1 MFTYRFIVSVKV
13 FSIILCVTLIAQQS
27 HAQSILRYEREPSF
41 FSLPI
46 EVPLALI
53 EKKINDKMGSVLYT
67 DDSYSKPTADDI
79 KVKVYKNGNIT
90 ALGKNDELFFKIP
103 LKIWGQGRWQACGVC
118 PEMEKQTIFDIE
130 VFLRSKVEV
139 TKDYAFKLT
148 TVSDGFDWKKKPEI
162 SVGFVNVDI
171 SKVLEKTIQD
181 QLKDIAKEIDKQVNS
196 TLELRS
202 HVQNI
207 WNLGE
212 DVFLIDDST
221 QTWLRM
227 EPKSVFLSPVL
238 CDIKQIKLTL
248 GIEAFVETFM
258 GVKPK
263 ENLKT
268 RLPDLII
275 TSAAPKNI
283 SFNTIAELPFEEAT
297 RLAKASCIGLTF
309 GDKKRKVT
317 ITDIVIDGKDDQ
329 TIISAWIDGKIKG
342 KLTIT
347 GKPIYQPIT
356 NELSFSQLRFDL
368 ESKNVLVKATKW
380 LASETIAKKLEQ
392 ALVFSFDAEVKSV
405 KDQLDNKLKNYAYQ
419 DMFSVQG
426 RLNEFQVKDVLV
438 DEHRFVIIL
447 KADGKATLKLTNID
461 F

>member
-1 MFTYRFIVSVKV
+1 VFTYRFIVSVKV
-13 FSIILCVTLIAQQS
+13 FSILLCALLWSNFTFAQNP
-27 HAQSILRYEREPSF
+27 LRYEREPSF

-53 EKKINDKMGSVLYT
+53 EKKINDIMGSVLYT
-67 DDSYSKPTADDI
+67 DDSYLKPTADDI

-227 EPKSVFLSPVL
+227 EPKSVFLSPVI

-275 TSAAPKNI
+275 TTASPKNI

-297 RLAKASCIGLTF
+297 RLAKASCIGLSF

-317 ITDIVIDGKDDQ
+317 ITDIAIDGKDDESMI
-329 TIISAWIDGKIKG
+329 TVWIEGKIKG
-342 KLTIT
+342 KLTVI
-347 GKPIYQPIT
+347 GKPVYSSDI
-356 NELSFSQLRFDL
+356 NELRFSQLRFDL
-368 ESKNVLVKATKW
+368 ESKNLLVKATKW

-405 KDQLDNKLKNYAYQ
+405 KEQLDSKLKNYAYQ
-419 DMFSVQG
+419 NLFTVQG
-426 RLNEFQVKDVLV
+426 RINDFKVKEVLV
-438 DEHRFVIIL
+438 GEKKFVIIL
-447 KADGKATLKLTNID
+447 NADGKAALTLTNID